1 MSPRKRSKRKV
12 SNGAEPSTRQRKRHQ
27 PDPQD
32 ASSEEDSADE
42 KELVRLDTDNVYLRM
57 LADVVYWDVVVS
69 HNLGKNTLAGCFHR
83 LTAHLENQLDV
94 DPTVEDYQNLN
105 NMLLDTLFFCDD
117 VSKLPSPIDHS
128 DLVAALDATHPL
140 IGALRTAKFTLAG
153 DRPRLLQSILSEV
166 RRTALRRIPEIT
178 GNRPTLQVQSLERL
192 AEGMEL
198 NDEVLNFF
206 VNAWTLIGDPQNLVG
221 ETWQGSGLLLDKQG
235 KPLRS
240 LLANSIGSL
249 CSDKTKKSKKNW
261 FNKTSKS
268 AMGTCSRLLLPLNK
282 NRNHW
287 VLVCVDFNTAEF
299 AILDSFVGSDEE
311 YFSQQICGLLE
322 HAVTLLRQ
330 NKEDISTPLNLKRI
344 DVQIPQQQNHFDCGI
359 HTLAW
364 MEHLLYGEP
373 FPLTRVNT
381 FSGTQLAQS
390 RRSAIAYRA
399 HFLWEM
405 NSYLKRTQWEA

>member
-153 DRPRLLQSILSEV
+153 DRPRLLQSILSEAAFGV
-166 RRTALRRIPEIT
+166 CTS
-178 GNRPTLQVQSLERL
+178 TLAACRVVDLGL
-192 AEGMEL
+192 GFM
-198 NDEVLNFF
+198 
-206 VNAWTLIGDPQNLVG
+206 P
-221 ETWQGSGLLLDKQG
+221 GLLLLS
-235 KPLRS
+235 LRQQQRMHNNNDS
-240 LLANSIGSL
+240 TMDTGRWTPDAGITTTQDTANADEEI
-249 CSDKTKKSKKNW
+249 DDA
-261 FNKTSKS
+261 S
-268 AMGTCSRLLLPLNK
+268 ATTRRQQRQRQDDAAMVAVVGWRAEAGT
-282 NRNHW
+282 
-287 VLVCVDFNTAEF
+287 VLAEF

-330 NKEDISTPLNLKRI
+330 NKEDISTPLNLKCI
-344 DVQIPQQQNHFDCGI
+344 DVQVRV
-359 HTLAW
+359 
-364 MEHLLYGEP
+364 LLQAA
-373 FPLTRVNT
+373 N
-381 FSGTQLAQS
+381 
-390 RRSAIAYRA
+390 I
-399 HFLWEM
+399 
-405 NSYLKRTQWEA
+405 N